1 MDNMFQVH
9 DIGNNSKTSSL
20 LQKNLY
26 DDKKNKISWN
36 FENLHKNILLQTF
49 YLHFKVMAWS
59 LNLSTS

>member
-26 DDKKNKISWN
+26 DDKKNKIS
-36 FENLHKNILLQTF
+36 
-49 YLHFKVMAWS
+49 
-59 LNLSTS
+59 